1 MEMTF
6 SIYFK
11 NALNMYLVE
20 AWGINLLVGG
30 ISISC
35 KVAVKIQA
43 KAEPGELVEWPEV
56 WVPVGL
62 QKGEMAH

>member
-11 NALNMYLVE
+11 NALNMYLIE
-20 AWGINLLVGG
+20 AWGINLLAGR

-35 KVAVKIQA
+35 KVAVRIH
-43 KAEPGELVEWPEV
+43 AEAEAGGLAEWPEV
-56 WVPVGL
+56 WVPERL
-62 QKGEMAH
+62 QEGEMAH